1 MLNSTRVD
9 QKNIEGFIVAPM
21 KKNFFNFDKMFLKF
35 F

>member
-21 KKNFFNFDKMFLKF
+21 KKQIFLILTRCF
-35 F
+35 